1 MANEEFIGLSA
12 LLDVNEEMEGFVP
25 EADANAFAAPVPD
38 GEYLG
43 YVRFTS
49 DDPDQRWLKKA
60 TQDKP
65 GRPGGKMYLNTS
77 VTVRLI
83 NTPGKQY
90 DDREILM
97 RNCMTLVGKNGTC
110 GVQGLIQGLGAGD
123 EIVGVNSHGALAKKL
138 NDLIG
143 DGEQLVGIRTRWEA
157 SIYDEEAQ
165 ETIFGP
171 VRGMRFFDKDANGN
185 YLPDIKDPKSG
196 QTARAFA
203 NISAWI
209 PAANLTDG
217 EEGAEETAPTTQT
230 APAVAPKPTAAA
242 APHPTAPQTHTTPAT
257 ANAGG
262 PPIPA
267 RAAGRPRAVATPR

>member
-38 GEYLG
+38 GEYLA

-49 DDPDQRWLKKA
+49 DDADKRWAKKV
-60 TQDKP
+60 TRDKP
-65 GRPGGKMYLNTS
+65 NRPGGKTYLNTS
-77 VTVRLI
+77 VTARLI
-83 NTPGKQY
+83 NTPGNLY
-90 DDREILM
+90 DGREINM
-97 RNCMTLVGKNGTC
+97 MNCMTLVGKNGTC
-110 GVQGLIQGLGAGD
+110 GVQGLIQGLGAGN

-157 SIYDEEAQ
+157 SIYDEEAD

-171 VRGMRFFDKDANGN
+171 VRGMRFFPEDGKGGH
-185 YLPDIKDPKSG
+185 LPEIQDPKSG
-196 QTARAFA
+196 KVARAFA

-217 EEGAEETAPTTQT
+217 EEGAEDTAPTTQT
-230 APAVAPKPTAAA
+230 APAAAPKPTAAA
-242 APHPTAPQTHTTPAT
+242 APRPVAQQTQAAPAT